1 MNEPKPPTPEERLLW
16 REDPMQPVVLFQKWR
31 DLAFLHWSFPV
42 DEIKKT
48 LPEGLAVDTFHGK
61 AWVGII
67 PLFMKDVHP
76 RFVPSVPLLSDFL
89 ELNVRTY
96 VLDKHG
102 RPGVWFYSLDANQ
115 PLAVTAARVGYFLNY
130 MQAEM
135 SATEGD
141 DGMIDYRCKRAGAN
155 KSSRIWYGGKGIA
168 HFAEPGTLEFF
179 LIERYLLFSRDPA
192 SGDIHCGRVHHEP
205 YPLLTPQLA
214 AYDTVML
221 ELNGLP
227 SPDRAPDEVHFS
239 PGVDVKTYGLQRCCE
254 VNASAIGG
262 SP

>member
-1 MNEPKPPTPEERLLW
+1 MNEPKQPTVEERVVW

-31 DLAFLHWSFPV
+31 DLAFLHWSFSA

-76 RFVPSVPLLSDFL
+76 RFVPSVPLISDFL

-96 VLDKHG
+96 VLDKDG

-141 DGMIDYRCKRAGAN
+141 NGMIDYRCKRSSAN
-155 KSSRIWYGGKGIA
+155 KTSRIWYGGKGMA

-205 YPLLTPQLA
+205 YPLVTPQLA
-214 AYDTVML
+214 AFDTVML

-227 SPDRAPDEVHFS
+227 IPDRAPDQVHFS
-239 PGVDVKTYGLQRCCE
+239 PGVDVKTYALQRCCE
-254 VNASAIGG
+254 VHVSATSS

>member
-1 MNEPKPPTPEERLLW
+1 MNEPTPPTAEQRASW
-16 REDPMQPVVLFQKWR
+16 RQDPIQPVVLFQKWR
-31 DLAFLHWSFPV
+31 NLAFLHWSFPP
-42 DEIKKT
+42 DAIKKT

-76 RFVPSVPLLSDFL
+76 RFVPAVPLISDFL

-96 VLDKHG
+96 VLDKDG

-115 PLAVTAARVGYFLNY
+115 PIAVATARIGYFLNY
-130 MQAEM
+130 VQAEM
-135 SATEGD
+135 HAEED
-141 DGMIDYRCKRAGAN
+141 DEGMIDYRCKRGSAKNGT
-155 KSSRIWYGGKGIA
+155 RIWYGGHGMA

-192 SGDIHCGRVHHEP
+192 CGDIHCGRVHHEP
-205 YPLLTPQLA
+205 YPLLTPKLA

-227 SPDRAPDEVHFS
+227 APDRPPDQVHFS
-239 PGVDVKTYGLQRCCE
+239 PGVDVKTYALQRCCE
-254 VNASAIGG
+254 AEPKGRA
-262 SP
+262 